1 MFRFDNPQYLY
12 LLLIIPVLVGLF
24 WLNRRVGRKR
34 LLRLGKPQYVK
45 RLMADVS
52 EKRVWAKF
60 CLLVGAL
67 AFVVLALARPQMG
80 MRLKADQMDGIEVVV
95 AMDVSN
101 SMMATDVSPTR
112 LDKAK
117 QVVLSLC
124 NRLKN
129 DKIALVVFAGNAFL
143 QMPMSADNVSVSM
156 FLDDI
161 NTGMIPV
168 QGTSIAEALNVSL
181 GAFSTQKDVKRAV
194 VVITDGE
201 DHEGGVDDA
210 LASLKKKGVQVYV
223 MGIGSTKGSPIRM
236 GNDYLRDENGEIVI
250 TRLNEQMCQRIAK
263 AANGSYIHIDNS
275 NSAQDELVDDLNR
288 LQRTNLQSDAYEE
301 YNDLFPWMIMVAL
314 ILLVVEVIVQ
324 PRRTHYFDSWHL
336 FSVRPR
342 GGKTVVLLLA
352 VMMIVGASCQSP
364 TNTKTAVK
372 VQTNKGNIA
381 FRKKADSLSVIH
393 YKKALAMDSMGYKA
407 HYNLGNSYFRQNKAE
422 EAVNEYEKSIMC
434 NPPTIIKAAAYHNIG
449 VINQSAQ
456 RYDEAIEAYKNSLRA
471 FPRDDRTR
479 YNLALCQKLRKNSPN
494 QNQQQKNQQQNQ
506 DKQQDK
512 QNQQQNQQGQQQSP
526 QQQQNQ
532 QQQNQS
538 QRDDMSKQS
547 AEQMLRAVQMM
558 ERDTQQKLKRKRVPA
573 TRRRLEKNW

>member
-1 MFRFDNPQYLY
+1 MFRFENPQYLY
-12 LLLIIPVLVGLF
+12 FLLLIPVLIGLF
-24 WLNRRVGRKR
+24 WLNRRVGRRR

-52 EKRVWAKF
+52 PKRVWAKF
-60 CLLVGAL
+60 CLLLGAL
-67 AFVVLALARPQMG
+67 AFLVLALARPQMG
-80 MRLKADQMDGIEVVV
+80 MRLKTEQMDGIEVVV

-112 LDKAK
+112 LEKAK

-129 DKIALVVFAGNAFL
+129 DKIALVVFAGDAFL

-161 NTGMIPV
+161 NTGMIPM

-181 GAFSTQKDVKRAV
+181 GSFSTQKDVKRAV

-201 DHEGGVDDA
+201 DHEGGVDEA
-210 LASLKKKGVQVYV
+210 LAALKKKGAQVYV
-223 MGIGSTKGSPIRM
+223 MGIGSTKGSPIRI
-236 GNDYLRDENGEIVI
+236 GRDYLRDENGEIVI
-250 TRLNEQMCQRIAK
+250 TRLNEQMCRNIAK
-263 AANGSYIHIDNS
+263 SANGAYIHIDNT

-301 YNDLFPWMIMVAL
+301 YNDLFPWMAVVAL
-314 ILLVVEVIVQ
+314 ILLILEVVVQ

-336 FSVRPR
+336 FTARPH
-342 GGKTVVLLLA
+342 GGKTAVLLIG
-352 VMMIVGASCQSP
+352 VMMIVGAGCQSP
-364 TNTKTAVK
+364 TRTNTPVK

-381 FRKKADSLSVIH
+381 FHKNADSLSVIH
-393 YKKALAMDSMGYKA
+393 YKKALALDSVNYKA
-407 HYNLGNSYFRQNKAE
+407 HYNLGNSYLTQGKAE
-422 EAVNEYEKSIMC
+422 EAVKEYEKSLQC
-434 NPPTIIKAAAYHNIG
+434 NPTNIIKAAAYHNIG

-456 RYDEAIEAYKNSLRA
+456 RYDEAIEAYKHSLRA

-479 YNLALCQKLRKNSPN
+479 YNLALCQRLRKKSPN
-494 QNQQQKNQQQNQ
+494 QNQQQQQQQQNKNNQQ
-506 DKQQDK
+506 DKQQ
-512 QNQQQNQQGQQQSP
+512 QQQSP
-526 QQQQNQ
+526 QQQQSQ
-532 QQQNQS
+532 QQQQQS
-538 QRDDMSKQS
+538 QREDMSKQN
-547 AEQMLRAVQMM
+547 AEQMLRAVQMK
-558 ERDTQQKLKRKRVPA
+558 ERDTQQKLKRKQVPV

>member
-1 MFRFDNPQYLY
+1 MFRFENPQYLY
-12 LLLIIPVLVGLF
+12 FLLLIPMLIGLF

-52 EKRVWAKF
+52 PKRVWAKF
-60 CLLVGAL
+60 CLLLGAL
-67 AFVVLALARPQMG
+67 AFLVLALARPQMG
-80 MRLKADQMDGIEVVV
+80 MRLKTEQMDGIEVVV

-101 SMMATDVSPTR
+101 SMMAADVSPTR
-112 LDKAK
+112 LEKAK

-129 DKIALVVFAGNAFL
+129 DKIALVVFAGDAFL

-161 NTGMIPV
+161 NTGMIPT

-181 GAFSTQKDVKRAV
+181 GSFSTQKDVKRAV

-201 DHEGGVDDA
+201 DHEGGVDEA
-210 LASLKKKGVQVYV
+210 LAALKKKGAQVYV
-223 MGIGSTKGSPIRM
+223 MGIGSTKGSPIRI
-236 GNDYLRDENGEIVI
+236 GRDYLRDENGEIVI
-250 TRLNEQMCQRIAK
+250 TRLNEQMCRNIAK
-263 AANGSYIHIDNS
+263 SAGGAYIHIDNT

-301 YNDLFPWMIMVAL
+301 YNDLFPWMAVVAL
-314 ILLVVEVIVQ
+314 ILLILEVVVQ

-336 FSVRPR
+336 FTARPH
-342 GGKTVVLLLA
+342 GGKTAVLLIG
-352 VMMIVGASCQSP
+352 VMMIVGAGCQSSTR
-364 TNTKTAVK
+364 TNTLVK

-381 FRKKADSLSVIH
+381 FHKNADSLSVIH
-393 YKKALAMDSMGYKA
+393 YKKALALDSVNYKA
-407 HYNLGNSYFRQNKAE
+407 HYNLGNSYLTQGKAE
-422 EAVNEYEKSIMC
+422 EAVKEYEKSLQC
-434 NPPTIIKAAAYHNIG
+434 NPTNIVKAAAYHNIG

-456 RYDEAIEAYKNSLRA
+456 RYDEAIEAYKHSLRA

-479 YNLALCQKLRKNSPN
+479 YNLALCQRLRKKSPN
-494 QNQQQKNQQQNQ
+494 QNQQQQQQQQNQ
-506 DKQQDK
+506 NNQQDK
-512 QNQQQNQQGQQQSP
+512 QKQQQSP
-526 QQQQNQ
+526 QQQQSRQ
-532 QQQNQS
+532 QQQQP
-538 QRDDMSKQS
+538 QREDMSKQN
-547 AEQMLRAVQMM
+547 AEQMLRAVQMK
-558 ERDTQQKLKRKRVPA
+558 ERDTQQKLKRKQVPA

>member
-1 MFRFDNPQYLY
+1 MFRFEDPQYLY
-12 LLLIIPVLVGLF
+12 LLLLIPVLLGLF

-52 EKRVWAKF
+52 PRRVWVKF
-60 CLLVGAL
+60 CLLLGAV
-67 AFVVLALARPQMG
+67 AFLVLALARPQMG
-80 MRLKADQMDGIEVVV
+80 MRLKTDQMDGIEVVV

-129 DKIALVVFAGNAFL
+129 DKIALVVFAGDAFL

-161 NTGMIPV
+161 NTGMIST

-181 GAFSTQKDVKRAV
+181 GSFSTQKDVKRAV

-201 DHEGGVDDA
+201 DHEGGVDEA
-210 LASLKKKGVQVYV
+210 LAALKKKGAQVYV
-223 MGIGSTKGSPIRM
+223 MGIGSTKGSPIRL
-236 GNDYLRDENGEIVI
+236 GNDYLRDDNGEVVI

-263 AANGSYIHIDNS
+263 SADGAYIHIDNS

-301 YNDLFPWMIMVAL
+301 YNDLFPWMTLVAL
-314 ILLVVEVIVQ
+314 ILLIAEVVVQ

-336 FSVRPR
+336 FAARPH
-342 GGKTVVLLLA
+342 GGKMAVALA
-352 VMMIVGASCQSP
+352 VLMMTMLVGCQRNEVP
-364 TNTKTAVK
+364 KTQVK

-381 FRKKADSLSVIH
+381 FHKKADSLSVIH
-393 YKKALAMDSMGYKA
+393 YKKALALDSMNYKA
-407 HYNLGNSYFRQNKAE
+407 HYNLGNSYLTQGKAD
-422 EAVNEYEKSIMC
+422 EAVKEYEKSVSL
-434 NPPTIIKAAAYHNIG
+434 NPPAIIKAAAYHNIG

-456 RYDEAIEAYKNSLRA
+456 RYDEAIEAYKQSLRA

-479 YNLALCQKLRKNSPN
+479 YNLALCQKLRKKAPK
-494 QNQQQKNQQQNQ
+494 QNQQQPQPQQNNQ

-512 QNQQQNQQGQQQSP
+512 QKQQQSSQQQQSQQNQQ
-526 QQQQNQ
+526 NQ
-532 QQQNQS
+532 QRDNMTKQN
-538 QRDDMSKQS
+538 
-547 AEQMLRAVQMM
+547 AEQMLRAVQMK
-558 ERDTQQKLKRKRVPA
+558 ERETQEKLKRNQVPA